1 MHKFSS
7 LPGGHPLYF
16 PPRKF
21 ALPFALFLFV
31 SGSTLFARLDT
42 QVEQSTFR
50 VSVPRVWD
58 DQAIAT
64 VEVPL
69 ANPVGSPKHISSDYY
84 YKIPVRPIYK
94 SYPVYAPGHEPA
106 GYMERLKAEEPEVVW
121 DDAGH
126 KPPLKTEADWM
137 RAGEM
142 VFDTPIYYTTH
153 RVVGLDDVR
162 NPSWYEKTGAPI
174 AKDGTLPYVRYVI
187 RKKGEVDLANFAC
200 GFCHTRVMP
209 DGNVLK
215 GGQGNFPFEKSKAWG
230 FQKTSATPDRLVRQE
245 AALRRLDRSLFAA
258 PWVIPD
264 PLEPMD
270 ALTFDELVSAHE
282 AMPAGVLGRHRANLF
297 YPIQVP
303 DLIGV
308 KDRHYLDHTGLQKQ
322 RSIGDL
328 MRYAAFNQGAD
339 DLASFDGFIPADML
353 YSTKRP
359 DPTDPTAVGGR
370 YSDEQLYALA
380 SYLYSLQ
387 APANPNK
394 FDSLAARGQKIF
406 TDQGCVMCHTPP
418 LYTSNKLTPAEGF
431 NVTADARANFDI
443 LPLSV
448 GTDPNLTMKTRRG
461 TGYYKVPSLKG
472 AWYRGMFG
480 HSGWCAKLEDWFDP
494 NRVQDDYVPTGF
506 KPYGAKTFAVKGH
519 RFGLD
524 LSVEDRTAL
533 VAFLKT
539 L

>member
-1 MHKFSS
+1 MYCSR
-7 LPGGHPLYF
+7 
-16 PPRKF
+16 RKCVWPI
-21 ALPFALFLFV
+21 ALCVLV
-31 SGSTLFARLDT
+31 TGSALFARLRA
-42 QVEQSTFR
+42 QGEQAAFH

-58 DQAIAT
+58 DQAIGT

-94 SYPVYAPGHEPA
+94 SYPVYAPGHEPT
-106 GYMERLKAEEPEVVW
+106 GYMEWLRSQEPEILW

-126 KPPLKTEADWM
+126 KPTLNTEADWIQ
-137 RAGEM
+137 AGELI
-142 VFDTPIYYTTH
+142 FDTPIYYTTH
-153 RVVGLDDVR
+153 RVVALEDVR
-162 NPSWYEKTGAPI
+162 NPAWYEKTGAPI

-187 RKKGEVDLANFAC
+187 RKKGEVVLGDFAC
-200 GFCHTRVMP
+200 GFCHTRVMA

-215 GGQGNFPFEKSKAWG
+215 GAQGNFPFEKSKAWG
-230 FQKTSATPDRLVRQE
+230 FQRPSTNTDQLAKKE
-245 AALRRLDRSLFAA
+245 AALRQLDRGLFAA

-264 PLEPMD
+264 PLKSMD
-270 ALTFDELVSAHE
+270 SLSFDQLVSAHGE
-282 AMPAGVLGRHRANLF
+282 IPAGVIGRHRANLF

-303 DLIGV
+303 DLIGI

-322 RSIGDL
+322 RSIADL

-339 DLASFDGFIPADML
+339 DLASYDGFIPADML
-353 YSTKRP
+353 HSTTRP
-359 DPTDPTAVGGR
+359 DPTDPIAVGGR

-380 SYLYSLQ
+380 LYLYSLQ
-387 APANPNK
+387 PPANPNK

-406 TDQGCVMCHTPP
+406 SNQGCVMCHTPP

-431 NVTADARANFDI
+431 NVTAEARANFDV
-443 LPLSV
+443 LPISL
-448 GTDPNLTMKTRRG
+448 GTDPGLTMKTRRG

-472 AWYRGMFG
+472 VWYRGMFG
-480 HSGWCAKLEDWFDP
+480 HNGWCAKLEDWFDP
-494 NRVQDDYVPTGF
+494 NRVRDDYMPTGF

-519 RFGLD
+519 PFGLN
-524 LSVEDRTAL
+524 LPAEDRKAL
-533 VAFLKT
+533 IAFLKT